1 MSKIATFLMFDGKAE
16 EAVDSYV
23 ALFPDSHITG
33 MVYHPAGTPMAGKVL
48 RCSFVL
54 NGIPFMASDS
64 TVGHDFTF
72 TPSMS
77 IYMTCDDEAEF
88 DVTFALL
95 AEGGR
100 IHMSPADYGFSRK
113 FGWTADRFG
122 VSWQLNLPDIA
133 G

>member
-1 MSKIATFLMFDGKAE
+1 MSKMATFLMFDGKAE
-16 EAVDSYV
+16 EAVDTYV
-23 ALFPDSHITG
+23 SLFPDSHITG
-33 MVYHPAGTPMAGKVL
+33 MAYHPAGAPMAGKVL
-48 RCSFVL
+48 HCSFVL
-54 NGIPFMASDS
+54 DGTPFMASDS

-122 VSWQLNLPDIA
+122 VSWQLNLP
-133 G
+133 